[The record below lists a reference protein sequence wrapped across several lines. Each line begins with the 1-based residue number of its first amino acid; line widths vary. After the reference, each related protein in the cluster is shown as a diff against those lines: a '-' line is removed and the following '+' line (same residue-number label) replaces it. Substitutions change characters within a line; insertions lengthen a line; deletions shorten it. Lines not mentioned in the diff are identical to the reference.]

1 MKNFFYFL
9 CLSAFILSSS
19 TANALVKEKSNT
31 INQAVYIEATSF
43 TDYPPFG
50 QQNSDALYIKT
61 IFTPFL
67 DMLGENGKHS
77 IMVKGGET
85 YKTLV
90 FKVVEGEINV
100 LLGAYYDTR
109 MYDGLELLY
118 PSIVNNPIVAVTL
131 TDGDFN
137 ITSKKDLKN
146 LRGAIDSR
154 EYVSDYVQKEMQK
167 LNVKKYDD
175 SYKLYEQLFV
185 GNIDYILTSRY
196 YGAIEQAKMGIRN
209 MVNMPK
215 TAIWDMPLFI
225 AVSNINKNSEKT
237 RNTIKAILKK
247 EGGNLEKQINQ
258 LIKDIIRK
266 TDEMYQGVV
275 PPSFVK

>member
-9 CLSAFILSSS
+9 CLSAFVFSCSE
-19 TANALVKEKSNT
+19 ANALVKEKTNT
-31 INQAVYIEATSF
+31 ISQAIYISATSF

-50 QQNSDALYIKT
+50 QQNSNNSRINT

-67 DMLGENGKHS
+67 NILSENGKHS
-77 IMVKGGET
+77 IDVRGGEE

-90 FKVVEGEINV
+90 SNVVEGKISV

-109 MYDGLELLY
+109 LYDGLELLY

-131 TDGDFN
+131 TDGEFN
-137 ITSKKDLKN
+137 ITNKKDLKN

-154 EYVSDYVQKEMQK
+154 EHLSDYVQREIKK

-175 SYKLYEQLFV
+175 SHKLYEQLFV

-215 TAIWDMPLFI
+215 TAIWDMPLFV
-225 AVSNINKNSEKT
+225 AVSDINNNSKKT
-237 RNTIKAILKK
+237 SNTIKAILKQ
-247 EGGNLEKQINQ
+247 EGDNLKKQVNQ
-258 LIKDIIRK
+258 LIIDTIRK
-266 TDEMYQGVV
+266 TDEMYHGAV